1 MTEKELEKKK
11 HIVRRSY
18 DEAKKVVVKGN
29 MFMLAIGLLIGA
41 SFGAV
46 VTSLANDVIM
56 AAIAKAFYVQGVE
69 NIVVNGIYIGKFLG
83 ALIQFI
89 IVALFIFLALLLVYL
104 IKNTIEYVKARKQ
117 KIEPEPIPEPT
128 IEELTLAELKKL
140 NENFKK
146 FMPKEIT
153 KEHSEK

>member
-56 AAIAKAFYVQGVE
+56 AAIA
-69 NIVVNGIYIGKFLG
+69 IYIGKFLG

>member
-56 AAIAKAFYVQGVE
+56 AAIAKAFHVQGVE

-89 IVALFIFLALLLVYL
+89 IVALFIFLALLLVFL
-104 IKNTIEYVKARKQ
+104 IKNTI
-117 KIEPEPIPEPT
+117 
-128 IEELTLAELKKL
+128 
-140 NENFKK
+140 FH
-146 FMPKEIT
+146 F
-153 KEHSEK
+153 

>member
-56 AAIAKAFYVQGVE
+56 AAIAKAFHVQGVE
-69 NIVVNGIYIGKFLG
+69 NIVVNVKTQLLMYILLKKEHYPLLHYQNFYR
-83 ALIQFI
+83 INQ
-89 IVALFIFLALLLVYL
+89 LLLYP
-104 IKNTIEYVKARKQ
+104 KKQ
-117 KIEPEPIPEPT
+117 PV
-128 IEELTLAELKKL
+128 
-140 NENFKK
+140 
-146 FMPKEIT
+146 
-153 KEHSEK
+153 

>member
-56 AAIAKAFYVQGVE
+56 AAIAKAFHVQV
-69 NIVVNGIYIGKFLG
+69 
-83 ALIQFI
+83 I